1 MLPAA
6 QVPCLALRGRA
17 QGVSAMPRP
26 SSIDLLP
33 ESVRES
39 LHAWL
44 RDPGI
49 SQGEATARTNALLEE
64 LGIGQSISRQ
74 AVNRY
79 DLKMRD
85 VGAKLQQSREVAKM
99 WIAKLGAQPQ
109 GQVGQLINE
118 MLRTLALDVT
128 LAAQSG
134 ELDPED
140 APEVAKMLK
149 DMAIAMER
157 LEKAASENVKRE
169 EEIRQRAA
177 QEAAETAET
186 RLKAEGMSKASIA
199 AIKRDILG
207 IA

>member
-1 MLPAA
+1 MA
-6 QVPCLALRGRA
+6 
-17 QGVSAMPRP
+17 RP

-85 VGAKLQQSREVAKM
+85 VGAKLQQSREIAKM

-149 DMAIAMER
+149 NMAIAMER

-169 EEIRQRAA
+169 EEIKKAALKDAADRVDSAVKQRGMTPEDAA
-177 QEAAETAET
+177 FWREQV
-186 RLKAEGMSKASIA
+186 
-199 AIKRDILG
+199 LG
-207 IA
+207 A

>member
-1 MLPAA
+1 
-6 QVPCLALRGRA
+6 
-17 QGVSAMPRP
+17 MPKP

-33 ESVRES
+33 ESVREA
-39 LHAWL
+39 LHEWL

-49 SQGEATARTNALLEE
+49 TQGEATERTNALLDE
-64 LGIGQSISRQ
+64 LGIEQNISRQ

-85 VGAKLQQSREVAKM
+85 VGAKLQQSREIAKM

-149 DMAIAMER
+149 NMAIAMER

-169 EEIRQRAA
+169 EEIRARAA
-177 QEAAETAET
+177 AEAAEKAEEG
-186 RLKAEGMSKASIA
+186 LKAQGMSKASIDT
-199 AIKRDILG
+199 IKREILG